1 MGAEP
6 LRVPAG
12 ELGAFPSALEPFIAV
27 DGRGVT
33 VVNSDSHQHQRPV
46 PSTLGVHTCRRRV
59 AASLGRVAFSCRVSG
74 RLCPPPPCRCWLP
87 SPSSSHQGPSK
98 LVAETVTAVCQV

>member
-6 LRVPAG
+6 LWVPAG

-27 DGRGVT
+27 DDGGVT
-33 VVNSDSHQHQRPV
+33 VVNSDSHQHQRPA

-59 AASLGRVAFSCRVSG
+59 TASLTLCGVQLPCLWQTVS
-74 RLCPPPPCRCWLP
+74 P
-87 SPSSSHQGPSK
+87 SPLQMLAAISILLSTRTK
-98 LVAETVTAVCQV
+98 